1 MDASQKKLGNE
12 DSSLAGS
19 QPSMGSNYFLRI
31 NEAGKTP
38 QNRESHLMPS
48 GMSIINEEKKTR
60 NVLTQLMISKL
71 EKSRAGCRW
80 FKFVIEHQQ
89 NECIAEMKLEAT
101 SLCNRFCRWAAELAN
116 LTDEFNMHR
125 ERADFS

>member
-19 QPSMGSNYFLRI
+19 QPRI

-71 EKSRAGCRW
+71 EKSRA
-80 FKFVIEHQQ
+80 
-89 NECIAEMKLEAT
+89 EMKLEAT